1 VSGITAA
8 VSKLRGSA
16 GVVHREVAKFGAV
29 GAIAFV
35 VNVGLFNILS
45 AGPLDGHEKLSLTIA
60 SAVSIVVA
68 WFGSRYWTFRH
79 REQRTRA
86 PFLTFVLMNVIGA
99 GIAIVCL
106 AISHD
111 VFGFTSHLADN
122 ISGNLIGVGLGT
134 LFRFW
139 AYRTFVFT
147 EFIDP
152 EGRDRAEDPEAEPL
166 PEPTAEH
173 ASPSPSPAELRQQP
187 AHPQEPVTLDERR
200 LAAATPGTGLHL
212 GRDDVPRR
220 AAG

>member
-1 VSGITAA
+1 MLAA
-8 VSKLRGSA
+8 VSRLRGSI

-35 VNVGLFNILS
+35 VNVGLFNLLS
-45 AGPLDGHEKLSLTIA
+45 AGPLDGHEKLSLIIA

-79 REQRTRA
+79 REQTGRA
-86 PFLTFVLMNVIGA
+86 PFVTFVVMNIIGA
-99 GIAIVCL
+99 AIAVACL

-111 VFGFTSHLADN
+111 LLGFHSRLADN
-122 ISGNLIGVGLGT
+122 ISGNIIGVGLGT

-147 EFIDP
+147 DFIDP
-152 EGRDRAEDPEAEPL
+152 EGRDRAAADA
-166 PEPTAEH
+166 A
-173 ASPSPSPAELRQQP
+173 
-187 AHPQEPVTLDERR
+187 
-200 LAAATPGTGLHL
+200 LAAPVDAESTDSGGDLVDTVPPVPLESRRPEGELTPAQGTPRVVAVDEPG
-212 GRDDVPRR
+212 RR